1 MKVYFVS
8 RGKVEDFNKQ
18 DAKDCEIIV
27 FGFGAIAELNYKKE
41 LKGESEELVKIGRL
55 SKECNATVI
64 CGTETENYGIKRL
77 SAIVADR
84 GKIIGIAD
92 MNSKNTTC
100 GYSSGGGYKIIN
112 TPTCKIG
119 VLVAEDLY
127 CVEAVKSMSLCE
139 TDLIIAIY
147 PNFSDSKPT
156 TVARAY
162 SLLFGVPIG
171 ICSTNFSLATAI
183 NGDVLF
189 SSPTEE
195 ISCEIPTKK
204 VYREITLKQRGIQI
218 E

>member
-1 MKVYFVS
+1 MKVCFVS
-8 RGKVEDFNKQ
+8 RGRVEDFSASSLL
-18 DAKDCEIIV
+18 DSEIIV
-27 FGFGAIAELNYKKE
+27 FGFGSIGELNYKKE
-41 LKGESEELVKIGRL
+41 LRGESEELVKIGRL

-77 SAIVADR
+77 SAVVADR

-92 MNSKNTTC
+92 MNSKNTSC

-156 TVARAY
+156 IVARAY
-162 SLLFGVPIG
+162 SLLFGVPICV
-171 ICSTNFSLATAI
+171 CSKNFSMATTI
-183 NGDVLF
+183 SGEVLF
-189 SSPTEE
+189 SSPQEQ
-195 ISCEIPTKK
+195 ISYEIPTKK
-204 VYREITLKQRGIQI
+204 VYREITLKQRGVIL